1 MIDFR
6 KIYNYSQ
13 EYFPFAIY
21 HFLAKYKFSQDY
33 ERKENQNRRPING
46 KSLILKRVK
55 PLSNE
60 LQ

>member
-1 MIDFR
+1 MINGR
-6 KIYNYSQ
+6 KIYDYSQ
-13 EYFPFAIY
+13 EYFPYDIY
-21 HFLAKYKFSQDY
+21 YFLAKYRFSQDY
-33 ERKENQNRRPING
+33 ERKENQNKRPLNG

>member
-6 KIYNYSQ
+6 KIYDYSQ
-13 EYFPFAIY
+13 EYFQYDIY
-21 HFLAKYKFSQDY
+21 YFLAKYRFSQDY